1 MTKERAL
8 PQILKSHLLN
18 CIDVGARGGMQRH
31 WRPYADVIGNM
42 DLFEPDEAACRVQ
55 AQRAAANESWFPV
68 ALGGRTGTAKLHV
81 TKKPSGSSLYPPN
94 PEIIYR
100 FGSPSYGAVAKV
112 IDVPLMTLSDFI
124 EKYDRPLPDL
134 IKLDVQGA
142 ELDILRNL
150 RPEHWSKVI
159 AMQAEVGF
167 VEFYQGQPLFADV
180 DAFMRSQG
188 FVMFDLLPVRSYR
201 FEGERSHGLLRRHLN
216 LVKNRTD
223 ISRRLIEADAL
234 YLRPPEAVL
243 ASGDQAAI
251 LKLFIIL
258 LLYRFLDEALWLVES
273 ARKAGHLSAS
283 DEGQLIDLV
292 KSAAPKPGLLQRADW
307 LGKLARKISRKTG
320 IGHGRKIDYWL
331 DRSWDF

>member
-1 MTKERAL
+1 M
-8 PQILKSHLLN
+8 
-18 CIDVGARGGMQRH
+18 
-31 WRPYADVIGNM
+31 
-42 DLFEPDEAACRVQ
+42 F
-55 AQRAAANESWFPV
+55 
-68 ALGGRTGTAKLHV
+68 
-81 TKKPSGSSLYPPN
+81 
-94 PEIIYR
+94 R
-100 FGSPSYGAVAKV
+100 FGPTSYGTLAKV
-112 IDVPLMTLSDFI
+112 VDVPVITLSDFI
-124 EKYDRPLPDL
+124 DKYGRPLPNL
-134 IKLDVQGA
+134 LKLDVQGA
-142 ELDILRNL
+142 ELAIFQGTKSEHWRDILAIQT
-150 RPEHWSKVI
+150 E
-159 AMQAEVGF
+159 
-167 VEFYQGQPLFADV
+167 VEFAELYAGQPLFGEV
-180 DAFMRSQG
+180 DAHLRAQG
-188 FVMFDLLPVRSYR
+188 FILFDLLPVRSYR
-201 FEGERSHGLLRRHLN
+201 FEGEMSHAQLRRHLN
-216 LVKNRTD
+216 IQKNRRD
-223 ISRRLIEADAL
+223 ISCRLIAGDAL